1 MSESK
6 KVLAAIPGVFYRKP
20 SPEEDVYVNE
30 GEKVNVG
37 DIIGLIEVMKTFYEV
52 KAEQAGIIESF
63 FVENEIM
70 VDAGQELAVLIEQ
83 NE

>member
-6 KVLAAIPGVFYRKP
+6 TMLAAIPGVFYRKP

-30 GEKVNVG
+30 GGKIEVG

-52 KAEQAGIIESF
+52 KAEQAGTLESF
-63 FVENEIM
+63 LVEHDTM

-83 NE
+83 T